1 MRRHAFNALERVK
14 GHIWPM
20 HLPCAH
26 GCHRICP
33 TGTLREAVAARE
45 VFHGGG
51 SPYISERARRRGSRC
66 AHRLVPK
73 HGSQMSCDCLR
84 KSCGN
89 FRGFRGKPRGR
100 SYRGYGAC
108 KGDSLPIHPSGV
120 TACQPLVCVK
130 SLQKSVH
137 GKMDTLCASSGAI
150 WRGPCRLLCVPAVGV
165 QHIGVHPD
173 RRGHS
178 TAYSRFPLSQ
188 ADPGGPCI
196 LYIPHM
202 GGFSRFRVTSRG

>member
-1 MRRHAFNALERVK
+1 MGRFLATAGWIRPRAGRRDNLCFRRPRCQEEYFVALSS
-14 GHIWPM
+14 
-20 HLPCAH
+20 AYDH
-26 GCHRICP
+26 G
-33 TGTLREAVAARE
+33 L
-45 VFHGGG
+45 G
-51 SPYISERARRRGSRC
+51 SPLLCSFARKGTCGRLFRSSRRT
-66 AHRLVPK
+66 
-73 HGSQMSCDCLR
+73 
-84 KSCGN
+84 
-89 FRGFRGKPRGR
+89 
-100 SYRGYGAC
+100 YGAC